1 MKLFLV
7 DYMDDCDIES
17 FLTVGNSEEEVAERM
32 AEELPK
38 KLSCYMG
45 SWVHEIDEVEGYRII
60 VEESK

>member
-7 DYMDDCDIES
+7 DYMDDCNIES

-38 KLSCYMG
+38 NLSCYMG
-45 SWVHEIDEVEGYRII
+45 SWVREINEVEGYKII